1 MRRPART
8 SAIVMSCILVPVFV
22 LLATQIGNDE
32 GTAASR
38 RIGKPVPAFDLPV
51 LDSDDTVSSS
61 ELIGTTYLVNFWN
74 DWCIPCQQEH
84 PALAAFDAAHAGDDS
99 VRLIGIVRDENSLA
113 DIRAYVADEGVAW
126 TVLLDPDQTAKLR
139 FGTTGQPETFA
150 VSAGGVVRAVHIGPA
165 TLDDLENL
173 LAAARTP
180 EAAAP

>member
-8 SAIVMSCILVPVFV
+8 SAVVVACLLVPVFL

-51 LDSDDTVSSS
+51 LDSDATVSSA
-61 ELIGTTYLVNFWN
+61 ELLGTTYLVNFWN

-84 PALAAFDAAHAGDDS
+84 PALAAFDAAHADDPT

-113 DIRAYVADEGVAW
+113 DIRAYVADEGVTW

-150 VSAGGVVRAVHIGPA
+150 ISADGIARAVHIGPA

-173 LAAARTP
+173 LAAARAPAGVTP
-180 EAAAP
+180 